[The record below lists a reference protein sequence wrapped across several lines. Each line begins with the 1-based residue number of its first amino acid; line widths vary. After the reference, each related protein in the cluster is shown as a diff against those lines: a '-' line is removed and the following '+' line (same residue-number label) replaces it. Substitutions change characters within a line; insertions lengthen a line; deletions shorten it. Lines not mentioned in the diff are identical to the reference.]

1 MQNTK
6 TKAIVSLVLG
16 IAGCAAVWFGWGAIL
31 SLGLGIAAIILG
43 MQVRK
48 LEDANKGL
56 ATGGFVTGIVSVVL
70 GGIMAV
76 CVICAVCAVASMGAA
91 AGLA

>member
-31 SLGLGIAAIILG
+31 SAQSARRAEESRSL
-43 MQVRK
+43 R
-48 LEDANKGL
+48 
-56 ATGGFVTGIVSVVL
+56 
-70 GGIMAV
+70 
-76 CVICAVCAVASMGAA
+76 
-91 AGLA
+91 

>member
-1 MQNTK
+1 
-6 TKAIVSLVLG
+6 
-16 IAGCAAVWFGWGAIL
+16 
-31 SLGLGIAAIILG
+31 

-48 LEDANKGL
+48 LNDENKGL

-70 GGIMAV
+70 GGIMTA
-76 CVICAVCAVASMGAA
+76 CVICAACTLASMGAA

>member
-48 LEDANKGL
+48 LNDENKGL

-70 GGIMAV
+70 GGIMTA
-76 CVICAVCAVASMGAA
+76 CVICAACTLASMGAA
-91 AGLA
+91 AGLV